1 MARLRTGYLTLLA
14 AGTLFLP
21 ACATS
26 SRSVKAADADSG
38 PAVIGAVQPT
48 ARGTGFAEL
57 PNAPGERVARNPP
70 ADPPKATT
78 TAVAKPPETSPITVA
93 VAPPVPDAPLVAAV
107 KAYLDNKPE
116 LAAEHLKLLDRP
128 NQEVMQQLLPP
139 VVALSRTNLGR
150 AGPLEIGLLVGQI
163 ETPLK
168 ALSSKALTVS
178 KAEFCSS
185 LGGYGQ
191 YTPLPAGHEYRPGHV
206 AEIYVELRNVPS
218 VPVRLPD
225 GTDRYVTHL
234 NWSLRLRDAAGTVVP
249 MTDTDRRQVAVLE
262 QAEKQVSRSPVR
274 DYAKTFRIVVPRT
287 PGRYTLTV
295 EFTDPDPESN
305 LGVSRGVS
313 RGMTF
318 QVGGS

>member
-14 AGTLFLP
+14 AGTLLLP

-38 PAVIGAVQPT
+38 PAVTGAVQSM

-93 VAPPVPDAPLVAAV
+93 VPPPVPDAPLVAAV
-107 KAYLDNKPE
+107 KAYLDNKPD

-128 NQEVMQQLLPP
+128 NQEVLQQLLPP

-168 ALSSKALTVS
+168 ALSAKALTVS
-178 KAEFCSS
+178 TAEFCSEI
-185 LGGYGQ
+185 GGYGQ
-191 YTPLPAGHEYRPGHV
+191 YTPLPAGHIFRPGTV
-206 AEIYVELRNVPS
+206 AEVYLELRNVPS
-218 VPVRLPD
+218 VRVRLPD
-225 GTDRYVTHL
+225 GTDGYLTHL

-249 MTDTDRRQVAVLE
+249 LTDGDRRQVAVLE
-262 QAEKQVSRSPVR
+262 AAHKQYSRSPVR
-274 DYAKTFRIVVPRT
+274 DYAKTFRVLVPRT

-295 EFTDPDPESN
+295 EFTDPDPES
-305 LGVSRGVS
+305 SRDVR

>member
-14 AGTLFLP
+14 AGTLLLP

-26 SRSVKAADADSG
+26 SRSVKAAETDSG
-38 PAVIGAVQPT
+38 PVAIGAVQPA

-57 PNAPGERVARNPP
+57 PNAPGERVARNPAP
-70 ADPPKATT
+70 DAPKATT
-78 TAVAKPPETSPITVA
+78 AAAAKPPETSPITVA
-93 VAPPVPDAPLVAAV
+93 VAPPVADAPLVAAV

-116 LAAEHLKLLDRP
+116 SAAEHLKLLDRP
-128 NQEVMQQLLPP
+128 NQELMQQLVPP

-178 KAEFCSS
+178 KAVFCSE

-191 YTPLPAGHEYRPGHV
+191 YTPLADGHVFRPGTV
-206 AEIYVELRNVPS
+206 AEVYLELRNVPT

-225 GTDRYVTHL
+225 GSDGYLTHL

-249 MTDTDRRQVAVLE
+249 LTDGDRRQVAVLE
-262 QAEKQVSRSPVR
+262 AAHKQYSRSPVR
-274 DYAKTFRIVVPRT
+274 DYAKTFRVLVPRT

-295 EFTDPDPESN
+295 EFADPES
-305 LGVSRGVS
+305 SRGVT